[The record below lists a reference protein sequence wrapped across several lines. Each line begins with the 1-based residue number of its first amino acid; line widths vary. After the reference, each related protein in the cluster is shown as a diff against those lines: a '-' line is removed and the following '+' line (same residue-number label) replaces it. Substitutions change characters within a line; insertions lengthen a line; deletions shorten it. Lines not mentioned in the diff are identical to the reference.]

1 MTLSPNEAIV
11 LAGGEG
17 TRLRSVLP
25 DTPKVL
31 APIGGRPFLH
41 LLFDRLAAQG
51 ITSIVLATG
60 YAAELVESI
69 AGDWRGPMTIAFSRE
84 LEPLGTGGAISQ
96 AFGRIAGERAW
107 IFNGDSFCDVDLPA
121 IADAASAAPKD
132 AWLTAIHVDD
142 ASRYGTLQLNGDRI
156 EAYLEKTGRS
166 EPNWISAGIYILP
179 RAVLPASGSY
189 SIERELFP
197 QLAAGGRMRAARAA
211 GRFID
216 IGTPESFASAEAF
229 FR

>member
-41 LLFDRLAAQG
+41 LLFDRLAMQG
-51 ITSIVLATG
+51 MTSIVLATG
-60 YAAELVESI
+60 YAAELVETI
-69 AGDWRGPMTIAFSRE
+69 AGHWRGPMTIAFSRE
-84 LEPLGTGGAISQ
+84 FAPLGTGGAISQ
-96 AFGRIAGERAW
+96 AFAKIAGDRAW
-107 IFNGDSFCDVDLPA
+107 VFNGDSFCDVDLQA
-121 IADAASAAPKD
+121 IADAANTAPND
-132 AWLTAIHVDD
+132 AWLTAIHIDD

-156 EAYLEKTGRS
+156 EAYLEKTGQV
-166 EPNWISAGIYILP
+166 EPKWISAGVYVLP
-179 RAVLPASGSY
+179 RAVLPANGRY

-197 QLAAGGRMRAARAA
+197 RLAAEGRMRAARAA

-216 IGTPESFASAEAF
+216 IGTPASFASAEAF